1 MVSTGMV
8 VTMIVALIVLACVVS
23 AVRDRR
29 WRRAREQSYPDHV
42 RRRIQASERGEH
54 PVGGSRPGMD
64 PSRPASR
71 AVASGSL
78 DARTSQ
84 LLSELCAI
92 GLHRDFLT
100 MQGKED
106 SRTREIGAE
115 LDRMGGMRKMLEV
128 HGMVRAEIGQL
139 HARHLEAAWD
149 GIGSWRG

>member
-1 MVSTGMV
+1 MASTGMV
-8 VTMIVALIVLACVVS
+8 VIVIVVLIALACVVS
-23 AVRDRR
+23 TVRNRR

-42 RRRIQASERGEH
+42 RRRIQASEQGKF
-54 PVGGSRPGMD
+54 PVDGSRPGMD

-78 DARTSQ
+78 DARTGQ

-92 GLHRDFLT
+92 GLRRGFLT
-100 MQGKED
+100 MQGKD

-128 HGMVRAEIGQL
+128 HSLVQAEIGRL

-149 GIGSWRG
+149 GIGSWQG